1 MKDKLMSERHGKL
14 ALSVRMAHRLVFCFV
29 TLLLGASLSS
39 AQTAPSPAGRTGAK
53 QPAANQQPAASKTGT
68 EGSRTGSIRGR
79 VLGEDG
85 RPFANA
91 AVLAFVMSAGGTSSG
106 DTTDA
111 DGRFELK
118 NLRPAAY
125 NVQVFAQGYV
135 VLPQAGAE
143 FGALRYYRVGETA
156 NITMVKGG
164 VITGTVMD
172 ADGKPL
178 VAASV
183 RAVRVRKATER
194 SANLFNFTMPRMT
207 DDRGVYRLY
216 GLEPGVYVIATG
228 GNGPTYGVLNAYDG
242 DAPTYY
248 PSATRD
254 TAAELTV
261 HAGEELTGIDVRY
274 RGERG
279 HSVSGFVTGTGGE
292 ANANLVGIAVTLAQ
306 ASSGTMETS
315 TFVTGQSSDRAFA
328 LSGVADGDYILM
340 GVRGIPG
347 TIEVSMASR
356 RVSVRGTDVTGL
368 ELKLEP
374 QGALSGNVVL
384 DAPPKV
390 ECKNQRASSLEEIV
404 ITARREGK
412 EKDEDNAL
420 PLFFRRIPAVPNER
434 GEFRLANLHDG
445 SHRLDVQLPG
455 EDWYLRSIAL
465 PVAAANAKAA
475 ATTSKTAVPGAFN
488 LKQGERLSG
497 ATLTIGQGAAALRGR
512 VAMTAEGARL
522 PPGLRVHLV
531 PVEPERATD
540 ALRYAEA
547 TVEADGQFSLE
558 RLAPGR
564 YWILAR
570 VAATAESENEERRE
584 VAWTVAERDK
594 LRREAEG
601 AGVKIELQ
609 PCQRLADYVL
619 NYGPTSPK

>member
-1 MKDKLMSERHGKL
+1 
-14 ALSVRMAHRLVFCFV
+14 
-29 TLLLGASLSS
+29 
-39 AQTAPSPAGRTGAK
+39 
-53 QPAANQQPAASKTGT
+53 
-68 EGSRTGSIRGR
+68 
-79 VLGEDG
+79 
-85 RPFANA
+85 
-91 AVLAFVMSAGGTSSG
+91 MSAGGTSPG

-125 NVQVFAQGYV
+125 NVQVLAPGYV
-135 VLPQAGAE
+135 ALPQAGAE
-143 FGALRYYRVGETA
+143 FGAFRYYRVGETA

-164 VITGTVMD
+164 VITGTVTN
-172 ADGKPL
+172 ASGEPL

-194 SANLFNFTMPRMT
+194 SANLFNFTPPRMT

-279 HSVSGFVTGTGGE
+279 HSVSGFVTGASGE
-292 ANANLVGIAVTLAQ
+292 ADSKLIGISVTLSQ
-306 ASSGTMETS
+306 ASSGTMEAS
-315 TFVTGQSSDRAFA
+315 AFVTGQSSDRAFA

-347 TIEVSMASR
+347 TMEVSMASR

-374 QGALSGNVVL
+374 QGAVSGNVVL

-390 ECKNQRASSLEEIV
+390 ECKNQRASSLEEII
-404 ITARREGK
+404 ITARRDGK

-434 GEFRLANLHDG
+434 GEFRLANLRDG
-445 SHRLDVQLPG
+445 SQRLDVQLPG

-475 ATTSKTAVPGAFN
+475 ATSKTAVPGAFN
-488 LKQGERLSG
+488 LKPGERLSG

-512 VAMTAEGARL
+512 VAATAEGTRL
-522 PPGLRVHLV
+522 PTGLRVHLV

-547 TVEADGQFSLE
+547 AVEADGQFALE